1 MNKFLKIMDKKGRIT
16 IPFEIRQNS
25 GYQYNDIISLTP
37 QKDGSIVIRREKL
50 CDDCISIAEETEPI
64 TIEELLDS
72 LSQEE
77 QRDALVY
84 LSSLWAERRKGRGK

>member
-1 MNKFLKIMDKKGRIT
+1 MNKCLKIMDKKGRIT
-16 IPFEIRQNS
+16 IPFEVRQS
-25 GYQYNDIISLTP
+25 LGYQYNDIISLTL

-50 CDDCISIAEETEPI
+50 CDDCIDIAEATEPI

-72 LSQEE
+72 FSEEE

-84 LSSLWAERRKGRGK
+84 LSALWAERRKGRGK